1 MRQRDCVN
9 LIYHRVEWSRQEQF
23 SRLPILFNKFE
34 KGQKFS
40 SEKIVPPGNVTIRVT
55 NLSHEKEIILRKGN
69 NATTCG
75 VGHIIPSS
83 IQDPLKA
90 LKVSRQSAT
99 LSSAPNTS
107 RRTVIFERNFN
118 CFHRTKFSILILNW
132 HQLWKVLIEHGSW
145 LLQGKMKLP

>member
-1 MRQRDCVN
+1 M
-9 LIYHRVEWSRQEQF
+9 
-23 SRLPILFNKFE
+23 PA
-34 KGQKFS
+34 
-40 SEKIVPPGNVTIRVT
+40 GNVTIRVS
-55 NLSHEKEIILRKGN
+55 NLSHEKEIIPRKRN

-75 VGHIIPSS
+75 VGNIIPSS

-118 CFHRTKFSILILNW
+118 CFHRKKFSILITLNW
-132 HQLWKVLIEHGSW
+132 HELWKVLIEHGSW
-145 LLQGKMKLP
+145 LL